1 MGKFCGSC
9 GAQMN
14 PGASFCSS
22 CGAKVEIEAQPDTE
36 IHARGSEQN
45 AADGDRPGPPDPVKI
60 QIRAGLDSLRQF
72 LRNPKQLIPM
82 LALGVVWLILSLL
95 SALGINPWP
104 VRALSFLTFAQGG
117 MYGGAWGAMG
127 GIIGKAVF
135 AYFVSVLILP
145 LFSGKNPFKGMGIGF
160 KGFLSGLA
168 LQSVNAA
175 AQLMLGIGLALVLF
189 NFFTGNASP
198 VNSMAGVVGFM
209 LALKVLWSRGSF
221 FRGLLISVVN
231 KLTRGRTPSEVTV
244 NRVIAG
250 YAAGSA
256 FGIVLTAMPLPYLP
270 YTVGALLFGVGL
282 IIGIVIKPQKE
293 APAV

>member
-1 MGKFCGSC
+1 MAKFCGNC

-36 IHARGSEQN
+36 IHARGSKQN
-45 AADGDRPGPPDPVKI
+45 AAEGDRPGPPDPVKSS
-60 QIRAGLDSLRQF
+60 IRAALNSLRQF

-95 SALGINPWP
+95 PALGINPWP

-117 MYGGAWGAMG
+117 MYGGVWGAMG

-145 LFSGKNPFKGMGIGF
+145 LFSGQNPFKSMGMGF
-160 KGFLSGLA
+160 KGLISGLA
-168 LQSVNAA
+168 VQSVNAA
-175 AQLMLGIGLALVLF
+175 AQLMLGIGLALVIF
-189 NFFTGNASP
+189 NFFTGNASS
-198 VNSMAGVVGFM
+198 VNSMAGAAGFM
-209 LALKVLWSRGSF
+209 LALKVLWSRGGA
-221 FRGLLISVVN
+221 FRGLLLSAAN
-231 KLTRGRTPSEVTV
+231 KLIRGRTPSEVTV

-256 FGIVLTAMPLPYLP
+256 LGIALTAMPLPYLP
-270 YTVGALLFGVGL
+270 YTVGALLFVVGL
-282 IIGIVIKPQKE
+282 ILGIVVKPQKE